1 MPRRLCLASLT
12 ASSADGCAPSCA
24 SRKSAP
30 ASDDARP
37 TITAG
42 PMPFSR
48 LTAYSPFAR
57 PMSKRDTPD
66 EETNDWRAVCGRT
79 GRTVRRAGRAQPFPT
94 PIEGRRV
101 DGGSI
106 RLLPQ
111 SRSLFLQRQRV
122 LGRDR
127 DGAAAVG
134 ADERRGCL
142 ASEGFDARD
151 LGVVERRHARLAR
164 QCRLDIGRQFAPFFH
179 LAHLVAL

>member
-1 MPRRLCLASLT
+1 
-12 ASSADGCAPSCA
+12 SADGCAPSCA

-79 GRTVRRAGRAQPFPT
+79 ARTVRRAGRAQPFPT
-94 PIEGRRV
+94 PIGYREKRARFPDTSQAGIHIGHGRR
-101 DGGSI
+101 
-106 RLLPQ
+106 PEP
-111 SRSLFLQRQRV
+111 V
-122 LGRDR
+122 LGPAKGRT
-127 DGAAAVG
+127 
-134 ADERRGCL
+134 RGPVWR
-142 ASEGFDARD
+142 ED
-151 LGVVERRHARLAR
+151 
-164 QCRLDIGRQFAPFFH
+164 
-179 LAHLVAL
+179 